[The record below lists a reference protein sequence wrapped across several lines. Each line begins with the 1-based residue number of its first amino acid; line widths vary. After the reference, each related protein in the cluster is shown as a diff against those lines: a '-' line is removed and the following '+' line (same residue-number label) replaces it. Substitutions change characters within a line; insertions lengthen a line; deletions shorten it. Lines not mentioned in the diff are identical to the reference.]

1 MMTSHFDSKFE
12 KILSEMPTRYL
23 MAASD
28 RVINETLEIKGTF
41 QDSNRVRYKICKL
54 SNGYQAY
61 YSLHDDDEFEL
72 KIEDVPY
79 TPHLGLRS
87 NDQSA
92 TSATLINHVRS
103 EIKNLYDIMNKP
115 EYLDELPAQVQS
127 AMQYVQILAEYLEI
141 TVSKLPSHEPIV
153 EIVTT
158 SIRDIRDTSQQILQI
173 SANLQEDEI
182 GRKFFISSPESFE
195 GNRSYKEYLRQLSI
209 LLPRIHHQV
218 NSIYGEV
225 NANQVFSSSV
235 SGDTSGNR
243 DMNYATLTATI
254 GVVGES
260 DHMGDSYAFN
270 SVSIY
275 NDYINDIKDPTD
287 QEILSML
294 ISIMGDESIIG
305 YIERVISRRY

>member
-1 MMTSHFDSKFE
+1 MTSHFDSKFE

-115 EYLDELPAQVQS
+115 EYLDELPAQVQN

-305 YIERVISRRY
+305 YIERVISKRY

>member
-1 MMTSHFDSKFE
+1 
-12 KILSEMPTRYL
+12 

-158 SIRDIRDTSQQILQI
+158 SIRDLRDTSQQILQI

>member
-1 MMTSHFDSKFE
+1 
-12 KILSEMPTRYL
+12 

-115 EYLDELPAQVQS
+115 EYLDELPAQVQN

-305 YIERVISRRY
+305 YIERVISKRY

>member
-1 MMTSHFDSKFE
+1 MTSHFYSKFE

-115 EYLDELPAQVQS
+115 EYLDELPAQVQN

-158 SIRDIRDTSQQILQI
+158 SIRDLRDTSQQILQI

>member
-1 MMTSHFDSKFE
+1 MTSHFDSKFE

-92 TSATLINHVRS
+92 TSATLINQVRS

-115 EYLDELPAQVQS
+115 EYLDELPAQVQN

-158 SIRDIRDTSQQILQI
+158 SIRDLRDTSQQILQI

-305 YIERVISRRY
+305 YIERVISKRY

>member
-1 MMTSHFDSKFE
+1 MTSHFDSKFE

-115 EYLDELPAQVQS
+115 EYLDELPAQVQN